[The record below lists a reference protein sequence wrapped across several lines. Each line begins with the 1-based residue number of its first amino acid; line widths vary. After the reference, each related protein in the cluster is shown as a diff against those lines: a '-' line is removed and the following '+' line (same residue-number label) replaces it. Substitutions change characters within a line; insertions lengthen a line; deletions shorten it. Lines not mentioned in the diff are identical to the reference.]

1 VDDLTTDALGNLI
14 GAKWGSGCMQSRRRI
29 MLAAHMDEI
38 GMLVRAIDGSFIR
51 VASIGGIDGR
61 VMMAQPVMVHGK
73 EPLPGVV
80 ASKPPHVLK
89 AEERS
94 QYPATEDL
102 LIDVGLSAEE
112 VRAKVR
118 IGDPVTV
125 DVPALDLVADR
136 LMGKALDDRACVAAV
151 SWCLHELKARQH
163 RWDVLAVATVQEEVG
178 SRGAEVAAYH
188 LKPDLA
194 IALDVT
200 FAKQPGVG
208 DGDNAYALGSAPV
221 ISMGP
226 NFHPGLG
233 EKLADAPA
241 AWNGRGPR
249 SHSWAERHRPWPI
262 QVAQAA
268 SPRRCSASPS
278 ATCTA
283 RWRSSIW
290 ATSSAP
296 AGCWPNSSQGWRRT
310 SDHDCLEGPAGRV
323 RRRGGEDRMM
333 LKELSDAFG
342 VSGAEE
348 EVRGVIL
355 KAIQGHVE
363 DIRID
368 PLGNVLAVKRGRNPQ
383 PGDPRV
389 MVAAHM
395 DEVGF
400 MVMGVEGDGTL
411 RVAGV
416 GGFDA
421 RILPGLRLVF
431 GQDRIPGVIGWKPI
445 HLGHDSAVVNLDRL
459 RVDIGASS
467 KEQANGKVKVGD
479 RGSFDTK
486 VPRLGRLATGKRST
500 TALAA
505 RC

>member
-1 VDDLTTDALGNLI
+1 MDLKQHLIRLAQAHGPSGLEGPVREAVQADWQDLVDDLTTDALGNLI
-14 GAKWGSGCMQSRRRI
+14 GAKWGSGGMQPRRRI

-51 VASIGGIDGR
+51 VASLGGIDSR
-61 VMMAQPVMVHGK
+61 VMMAQSVMVHGK

-151 SWCLHELKARQH
+151 SWCLHELKTRQH

-200 FAKQPGVG
+200 FARQPGVG

-233 EKLADAPA
+233 EKLADAARRLEMDVTLDPIP
-241 AWNGRGPR
+241 GRSGTD
-249 SHSWAERHRPWPI
+249 AWPI
-262 QVAQAA
+262 QVAQSGIPTALLSIPLRNMH
-268 SPRRCSASPS
+268 SPVEIVDLGDIKRTGRLLAEF
-278 ATCTA
+278 
-283 RWRSSIW
+283 I
-290 ATSSAP
+290 
-296 AGCWPNSSQGWRRT
+296 AG
-310 SDHDCLEGPAGRV
+310 LE
-323 RRRGGEDRMM
+323 EDF
-333 LKELSDAFG
+333 LTTIAWK
-342 VSGAEE
+342 
-348 EVRGVIL
+348 
-355 KAIQGHVE
+355 
-363 DIRID
+363 D
-368 PLGNVLAVKRGRNPQ
+368 PLAES
-383 PGDPRV
+383 
-389 MVAAHM
+389 AAG
-395 DEVGF
+395 E
-400 MVMGVEGDGTL
+400 E
-411 RVAGV
+411 
-416 GGFDA
+416 
-421 RILPGLRLVF
+421 
-431 GQDRIPGVIGWKPI
+431 K
-445 HLGHDSAVVNLDRL
+445 
-459 RVDIGASS
+459 
-467 KEQANGKVKVGD
+467 
-479 RGSFDTK
+479 
-486 VPRLGRLATGKRST
+486 
-500 TALAA
+500 TA
-505 RC
+505 